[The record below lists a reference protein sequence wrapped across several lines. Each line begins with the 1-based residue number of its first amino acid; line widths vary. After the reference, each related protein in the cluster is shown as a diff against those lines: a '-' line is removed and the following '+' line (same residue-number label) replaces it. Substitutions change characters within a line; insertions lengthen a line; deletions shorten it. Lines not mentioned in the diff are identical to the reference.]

1 MVETFTPAVCGSRR
15 RQRAAVA
22 LFTVG
27 AVAAAAVLGALLG
40 LVGGAV
46 GAREAV
52 LAAGVLA
59 LLAAAREA
67 GLVRLPLPQAR
78 RQVPER
84 WRFELPLPLWATGY
98 GAGLGAG
105 VFTFQPV
112 STFWVACAGA
122 LALARPLP
130 AAVCFSLYG
139 AGRAAT
145 ILWARRRGGEASEAV
160 ERLAGRRRT
169 LLRANAVALATC
181 AALLF
186 LAPAAGAKLKVVAW
200 RSLDPTEASGYV
212 AYARQNGSVVVRPTN
227 PIVYA
232 GASTPS
238 LDGDFLAYKDRAGIR
253 VVRWR
258 TGQQVA
264 RIRGPVSKPALDW
277 PLLAFRREGR
287 GKRYLMLRNF
297 RTGKSRRIAT
307 VWGNLGRPS
316 LRAGRLAWHVTRRRS
331 SSVYLQTLSTG
342 RRRTISSSR
351 IQNLSNP
358 SLNPWRIVW
367 VAESSGM
374 VRLRLRSI
382 SGGRTRTI
390 AQRRS
395 REQSYWTT
403 ALGRGVAYWTRWS
416 LGTRRANIVK
426 LRY

>member
-22 LFTVG
+22 LFTAA

-40 LVGGAV
+40 VVGAAV

-52 LAAGVLA
+52 LAAGALA

-67 GLVRLPLPQAR
+67 GLVRMPLPQAR

-186 LAPAAGAKLKVVAW
+186 FAPSAGARLKVVAW
-200 RSLDPTEASGYV
+200 RSLDPTEASGFVGYG
-212 AYARQNGSVVVRPTN
+212 RQNRSVVVRPTN
-227 PIVYA
+227 PIVYWR
-232 GASTPS
+232 ASSPS
-238 LDGDFLAYKDRAGIR
+238 LDGDLLAYRDRAGIR

-258 TGQQVA
+258 TRRQVA

-277 PLLAFRREGR
+277 PLLAFRREAQ
-287 GKRYLMLRNF
+287 GKRYLMLRNLK
-297 RTGKSRRIAT
+297 TGRSRRIAT
-307 VWGNLGRPS
+307 VSGYLGRPS
-316 LRAGRLAWHVTRRRS
+316 LRSGRLAWHVTGRRS
-331 SSVYLQTLSTG
+331 SAVYLQTLSTG

-351 IQNLSNP
+351 IQSLSNP

-367 VAESSGM
+367 VAESSGL

-395 REQSYWTT
+395 RGQSYWTT